1 MQNTEILSLHRNR
14 RQTRGPKMSEK
25 KMVRRNVA
33 VALGIICVILIA
45 ALGVAMSEAFY
56 SSSRVADLTNT
67 LNLGKTEVWVMEKNY
82 YQLPSNYTDWTFSIN
97 VSGYV
102 LVSLVTLGNV
112 YVRVI
117 YNASVPVG
125 IVDGTLFDYGTFYNY
140 QYDSQITVSGRGT
153 AVFPVLPS
161 SNIEIRIGN
170 TYTFGGSGETV
181 SIIYYY

>member
-1 MQNTEILSLHRNR
+1 MGETISS
-14 RQTRGPKMSEK
+14 QTKPK
-25 KMVRRNVA
+25 KMVSRDVA
-33 VALGIICVILIA
+33 VALGIICVFLMA

-67 LNLGKTEVWVMEKNY
+67 LNLGKTEVWVMEINY
-82 YQLPSNYTDWTFSIN
+82 YQLPNNYTDWAFSMN

-102 LVSLVTLGNV
+102 LVSLVTLDNV

-125 IVDGTLFDYGTFYNY
+125 IVDGTLFDHGTFYNY
-140 QYDSQITVSGRGT
+140 QYDSQITVNGSGT